1 MHLRRGLLLVGA
13 LLLAGS
19 AQAGSAQCRF
29 LEQATL
35 LELGLAEGQPCHVL
49 YQACLKHAVRPDD
62 PIPKTRCMETVH
74 CGARFWSAVPRD
86 VSGISNLQ
94 RFRQECEPE

>member
-1 MHLRRGLLLVGA
+1 
-13 LLLAGS
+13 
-19 AQAGSAQCRF
+19 
-29 LEQATL
+29 
-35 LELGLAEGQPCHVL
+35 VL